1 LLVYFYMQ
9 IKQKIEYLVLAYD
22 SAALGVKK
30 NFPTFLVDF
39 KLTLSTLEK
48 YQPTFLE
55 RCSFAAWDLCY
66 LAYVNKNPGGSA
78 EDFRKKYVGT
88 IPGHKAYQLALVEVQ
103 ERLPVAIE
111 LDSLKEFQNRLRE
124 GLEASS

>member
-1 LLVYFYMQ
+1 MQ
-9 IKQKIEYLVLAYD
+9 IKEKIEHLVLAYD
-22 SAALGVKK
+22 SAVLGVEKK
-30 NFPTFLVDF
+30 KPNFLVDF
-39 KLTLSTLEK
+39 KISLSTLEK
-48 YQPTFLE
+48 YKPSFLE

-66 LAYVNKNPGGSA
+66 VAYVNKNPGGSA

-111 LDSLKEFQNRLRE
+111 LDSLKEFQNMLRE